1 MLVSLKELMKDA
13 EKGGYAVGAFNVS
26 NLESL
31 MAIMQAAEETGRGV
45 ILNYAEVHA
54 PFLSMEQAALIMLDA
69 AKKVKVPVCVHL
81 DHGSSMESCI
91 QAIRLGF
98 TSVMLDASA
107 EDYETNVRE
116 TKEIVR
122 LAHSVGVT
130 VEAELGHIFSSDMGL
145 AESPKEAETLES
157 FDSAEDVYTDPAT
170 AKDFVER
177 TGVDVLAIAFGTT
190 HGIYTKKPKL
200 DLERITKIKEAI
212 DIPFVMHGGSGLS
225 KEEFQTAIRNGI
237 RKINY
242 YTYMTLAGGR
252 AVKEALDQKSPD
264 ENIFF
269 HDIPMIAV
277 EAMKENVKEAIQVFG
292 MEV

>member
-1 MLVSLKELMKDA
+1 MLVSLKELMEDA
-13 EKGGYAVGAFNVS
+13 EKDGYAVGAFNVS

-69 AKKVKVPVCVHL
+69 AKKAKVPVCVHL

>member
-69 AKKVKVPVCVHL
+69 AKKAKVPVCVHL

-264 ENIFF
+264 ENVFF

>member
-54 PFLSMEQAALIMLDA
+54 PFLSMGQAALIMLDA
-69 AKKVKVPVCVHL
+69 AKKAKVPVCVHL

>member
-1 MLVSLKELMKDA
+1 MLVSLKELMKA
-13 EKGGYAVGAFNVS
+13 ASEGGYAVGAFNVS

-31 MAIMQAAEETGRGV
+31 MAIMEAAEETGHGV

-54 PFLSMEQAALIMLDA
+54 PFLSMEQAAVIMLDA
-69 AKKVKVPVCVHL
+69 ARNASVPVCVHL
-81 DHGSSMESCI
+81 DHGSSMEACI
-91 QAIRLGF
+91 RAIRLGF

-107 EDYETNVRE
+107 EDYETNVRA
-116 TKEIVR
+116 TDQIVR

-130 VEAELGHIFSSDMGL
+130 VEAELGHIFSSNMGL
-145 AESPKEAETLES
+145 AESPEEAETLDSYES
-157 FDSAEDVYTDPAT
+157 ADDVYTDPAT

-177 TGVDVLAIAFGTT
+177 TEVDVLAIAFGTT
-190 HGIYTKKPKL
+190 HGIYTKKPVL
-200 DLERITKIKEAI
+200 DLDRITKIRQAI

-225 KEEFQTAIRNGI
+225 KEEFQTAIQNGI

-242 YTYMTLAGGR
+242 YTYMTLAGGK
-252 AVKEALDQKSPD
+252 AVKEAMDQKGAD
-264 ENIFF
+264 ENVFF

-277 EAMKENVKEAIQVFG
+277 RAMKENVKQAIRVFS

>member
-1 MLVSLKELMKDA
+1 MLVSLKELMEDA
-13 EKGGYAVGAFNVS
+13 EKGSYAVGAFNVS

-31 MAIMQAAEETGRGV
+31 MAIMQAAEETGHGV

-69 AKKVKVPVCVHL
+69 AKKAKVPVCVHL

-264 ENIFF
+264 ENVFF

>member
-69 AKKVKVPVCVHL
+69 AKKAKVPVCVHL

-145 AESPKEAETLES
+145 AESPKEAEALES

>member
-1 MLVSLKELMKDA
+1 MLVSLKELMEDA
-13 EKGGYAVGAFNVS
+13 EKGSYAVGAFNVS

-31 MAIMQAAEETGRGV
+31 MAIMQAAEETGHGV

-69 AKKVKVPVCVHL
+69 AKKAKVPVCVHL

-98 TSVMLDASA
+98 ASVMLDASA

-252 AVKEALDQKSPD
+252 AVKEALDQKAPD
-264 ENIFF
+264 ENVFF

>member
-1 MLVSLKELMKDA
+1 MLVSLKELMEDA

-69 AKKVKVPVCVHL
+69 AKKAKVPVCVHL

-122 LAHSVGVT
+122 LAHSVGAT

-264 ENIFF
+264 ENVFF

>member
-1 MLVSLKELMKDA
+1 MLVSLKELMEDA

-45 ILNYAEVHA
+45 ILSYAEVHA

-69 AKKVKVPVCVHL
+69 AKKAKVPVCVHL

>member
-69 AKKVKVPVCVHL
+69 AKKAKVPVCVHL

-122 LAHSVGVT
+122 LAHRVGVT